1 MGSPKEIEALT
12 RGPGGSGEGALG
24 PVTWVSAGGIH
35 SAAVVGKNVYTWGG
49 SSYGQV
55 RCRAGVPYGCRA
67 GGFGYGVVHTL
78 KEQSIF

>member
-12 RGPGGSGEGALG
+12 RGGPTGNEDLG

-55 RCRAGVPYGCRA
+55 RAGWCTRLTCLSFSLRRVIY
-67 GGFGYGVVHTL
+67 T
-78 KEQSIF
+78 